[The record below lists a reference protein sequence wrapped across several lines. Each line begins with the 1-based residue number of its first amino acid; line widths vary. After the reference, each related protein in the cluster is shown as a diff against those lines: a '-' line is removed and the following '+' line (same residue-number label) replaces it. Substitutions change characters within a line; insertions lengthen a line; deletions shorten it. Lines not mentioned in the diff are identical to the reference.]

1 MTSPLHVFVLSLNF
15 SDGDESS
22 QRKRR
27 GRERDDVLRAGRSVQ
42 MKTISLRNTSFNAL
56 PLQG

>member
-42 MKTISLRNTSFNAL
+42 MKTISLRNTSVNAL
-56 PLQG
+56 PLKG